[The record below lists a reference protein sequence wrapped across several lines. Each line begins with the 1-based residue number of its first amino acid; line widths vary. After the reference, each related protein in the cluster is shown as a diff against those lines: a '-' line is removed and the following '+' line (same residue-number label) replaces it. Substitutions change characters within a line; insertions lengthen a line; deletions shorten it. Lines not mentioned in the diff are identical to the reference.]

1 MKSECHVWLSSL
13 LIILYFAINYV
24 IFNVPI
30 GNCLRQWIGAA
41 GSEVS
46 PSREPALDGRL
57 LCNLVSSNKYVTIYN
72 SLIYSLNEY
81 ISMATKVNIESC
93 LANSVKVFV

>member
-1 MKSECHVWLSSL
+1 MALCHYKSE

-46 PSREPALDGRL
+46 PSRVPVLDGRL
-57 LCNLVSSNKYVTIYN
+57 LFIYYLSNKCYYLQQFNIFLNWIY
-72 SLIYSLNEY
+72 LNGD
-81 ISMATKVNIESC
+81 KVNIDH
-93 LANSVKVFV
+93 VFQTVL